1 MTTTHT
7 VDRAQL
13 AVAVHEAA
21 HAVAGFVHGREI
33 ERVRLIDGDPEH
45 AGACEFGHH
54 PGGVPPVA
62 VYAGTAAELRFSLG
76 RRPTA
81 HDVSARLAVHRDDRA
96 MVASAG
102 PYDLDHARGL
112 VDRTWPAICELAA
125 QLYGFAE
132 VGPGDVLRALR
143 VPSGARADACLA
155 DLRAGRRELAARE
168 AHRMS

>member
-13 AVAVHEAA
+13 GVAVHESG
-21 HAVAGFVHGREI
+21 HAIVGFIHGREV
-33 ERVRLIDGDPEH
+33 ERVRLIDGDPRH
-45 AGACEFGHH
+45 SGSCEFGYP

-112 VDRTWPAICELAA
+112 VDRTWPAITELAA
-125 QLYGFAE
+125 LLYGYGEAGE
-132 VGPGDVLRALR
+132 GDVLRALR
-143 VPSGARADACLA
+143 VPSGARADAYLA
-155 DLRAGRRELAARE
+155 DLRAGRRALT
-168 AHRMS
+168 

>member
-1 MTTTHT
+1 MTTTKHT

-13 AVAVHEAA
+13 GVAVHESG
-21 HAVAGFVHGREI
+21 HAIVGFIHGRDV
-33 ERVRLIDGDPEH
+33 ERVRLIDGDPRH

-54 PGGVPPVA
+54 PGGARVHRDRRD
-62 VYAGTAAELRFSLG
+62 TAAELRFSLG

-96 MVASAG
+96 LVASAAVDE
-102 PYDLDHARGL
+102 PYALDEARGL
-112 VDRTWPAICELAA
+112 VERTWPAICELAA

-143 VPSGARADACLA
+143 VPSGARADAYLA
-155 DLRAGRRELAARE
+155 DLRAGRRALT
-168 AHRMS
+168 